1 MTLVRPATPE
11 DVATLHRFIRE
22 LAEFEREPDAVT
34 ATEAQ
39 LSRALFAGADTP
51 SGRPALYA
59 HVAEADGEIVGMA
72 IWFLNYSTW
81 TGNHGIY
88 LEDLYVA
95 PAYRSRGVG
104 GALMA
109 ELAAIAVEQGYDRF
123 QWWVL
128 DWNAAAI
135 DVYRRLGAVAMDEW
149 TVHRL
154 SGDAL
159 RDLAARRG
167 GG

>member
-1 MTLVRPATPE
+1 MIIRPALPA
-11 DVATLHRFIRE
+11 DVQTMHQFICD

-34 ATEAQ
+34 SSPAQ
-39 LSRALFAGADTP
+39 LARALFDGSDTP

-59 HVAEADGEIVGMA
+59 HVAEVDGVIAGMA

-88 LEDLYVA
+88 LEDLYVV
-95 PAYRSRGVG
+95 PEYRSRGVG
-104 GALMA
+104 TALMG
-109 ELAAIAVEQGYDRF
+109 ELASIAVEHGYDRF

-128 DWNAAAI
+128 DWNQAAI
-135 DVYRRLGAVAMDEW
+135 NVYERLGAVAMDEW

-154 SGDAL
+154 SGEPL
-159 RDLAARRG
+159 RSLATRRSG
-167 GG
+167 R

>member
-1 MTLVRPATPE
+1 MTLIRPAVPG
-11 DVATLHRFIRE
+11 DVLTLHQFIYD
-22 LAEFEREPDAVT
+22 LAVFEQDPDSVKST
-34 ATEAQ
+34 PAQ
-39 LSRALFAGADTP
+39 LARALFDGSDTP

-88 LEDLYVA
+88 LEDLYVR
-95 PAYRSRGVG
+95 PEYRSRGVG
-104 GALMA
+104 TALMG
-109 ELAAIAVEQGYDRF
+109 ELAAIAVAHGYDRF

-128 DWNAAAI
+128 DWNSPAI
-135 DVYRRLGAVAMDEW
+135 DVYRNMGAVAMDGW

-154 SGDAL
+154 TGERL
-159 RDLAARRG
+159 HQLAARRTK
-167 GG
+167 

>member
-1 MTLVRPATPE
+1 MIIRPALPA
-11 DVATLHRFIRE
+11 DVQTMHRFICD

-34 ATEAQ
+34 SSPAQ
-39 LSRALFAGADTP
+39 LARALFDGSDTP

-59 HVAEADGEIVGMA
+59 HVAEVDGVIAGMA

-88 LEDLYVA
+88 LEDLYVV
-95 PAYRSRGVG
+95 PEYRSRGVG
-104 GALMA
+104 SALMG
-109 ELAAIAVEQGYDRF
+109 ELASIAVEHGYDRF

-128 DWNAAAI
+128 DWNQAAI
-135 DVYRRLGAVAMDEW
+135 NVYERLGAVAMDEW

-154 SGDAL
+154 SGEPL
-159 RDLAARRG
+159 RQLATRRSG
-167 GG
+167 R

>member
-1 MTLVRPATPE
+1 MIRVRPAVPA
-11 DVATLHRFIRE
+11 DVSTLHRFICD

-34 ATEAQ
+34 GSVDQ
-39 LSRALFAGADTP
+39 LARALFSGADVP

-59 HVAEADGEIVGMA
+59 HVAEVDGQVAGMA

-88 LEDLYVA
+88 LEDLYVE
-95 PAYRSRGVG
+95 PAQRGRGVG
-104 GALMA
+104 TALMA
-109 ELAAIAVEQGYDRF
+109 ELAAIAVEHGYDRF

-128 DWNAAAI
+128 DWNADAI
-135 DVYRRLGAVAMDEW
+135 GVYEALGAVPMDEW

-154 SGDAL
+154 TGDAL
-159 RDLAARRG
+159 RALAARRVPQ
-167 GG
+167 

>member
-1 MTLVRPATPE
+1 MTFIRPALPA
-11 DVATLHRFIRE
+11 DVHTMHQFIYD
-22 LAEFEREPDAVT
+22 LAVFERDPESVKSTP
-34 ATEAQ
+34 AQ
-39 LSRALFAGADTP
+39 LARALFDGSDTP

-59 HVAEADGEIVGMA
+59 HVAEVNGEIVGMA

-95 PAYRSRGVG
+95 PEYRSQGVG
-104 GALMA
+104 TALMG
-109 ELAAIAVEQGYDRF
+109 ELATIAVEHGYDRF

-128 DWNAAAI
+128 DWNSPAI
-135 DVYRRLGAVAMDEW
+135 DVYRKMGAVPMDGW

-154 SGDAL
+154 TGDRL
-159 RDLAARRG
+159 QKLAARRTER
-167 GG
+167 

>member
-1 MTLVRPATPE
+1 MTLVRPALPS
-11 DVATLHRFIRE
+11 DVATMHRLICD
-22 LAEFEREPDAVT
+22 LAAFERAPDAVT
-34 ATEAQ
+34 SRPAQ
-39 LSRALFAGADTP
+39 LAHALFDGSDTP

-59 HVAEADGEIVGMA
+59 HVAEADGEVVGMA

-88 LEDLYVA
+88 LEDLYVV
-95 PAYRSRGVG
+95 PEYRSRGVG
-104 GALMA
+104 GALMG
-109 ELAAIAVEQGYDRF
+109 ELATIAVEHGYDRF

-135 DVYRRLGAVAMDEW
+135 EIYGRMGAVAMEEW

-154 SGDAL
+154 SGDGL
-159 RDLAARRG
+159 RELAAKRSGR
-167 GG
+167 